1 MDYDKLHDLVDCEI
15 DKISDHKELNDT
27 LLANLYKLVD
37 IKKDLF
43 EIEEKEM
50 EMMDEY
56 QSGDSYRNGNSYRGG
71 NRGYSRRGSNMS
83 YRYGNGGYSMDSDES
98 SYSHLEEAMKHA
110 SSDQEREAIRKLIN
124 QNYR

>member
-15 DKISDHKELNDT
+15 DKIANKPELNDM

-37 IKKDLF
+37 VKKDLF
-43 EIEEKEM
+43 EIEEM
-50 EMMDEY
+50 EMGEDN
-56 QSGDSYRNGNSYRGG
+56 QSGNSYRNG

-83 YRYGNGGYSMDSDES
+83 YRYDNGYSMDNDNS
-98 SYSHLEEAMKHA
+98 SYTHLEEAMKHA
-110 SSDQEREAIRKLIN
+110 NSEQEREAIRKLIN

>member
-1 MDYDKLHDLVDCEI
+1 MDYDKLHDLVDCEL
-15 DKISDHKELNDT
+15 DKISAKPELNDS

-43 EIEEKEM
+43 EIEEM
-50 EMMDEY
+50 EMGGDN
-56 QSGDSYRNGNSYRGG
+56 QSGNSYRYGGSYRGGG
-71 NRGYSRRGSNMS
+71 NRGYSRRGSNMN
-83 YRYGNGGYSMDSDES
+83 YRYDNGYSMDNDNS
-98 SYSHLEEAMKHA
+98 SYAHLEEAMKHA

>member
-15 DKISDHKELNDT
+15 DKIANKPELNDS

-37 IKKDLF
+37 VKKDLF
-43 EIEEKEM
+43 EIEEM
-50 EMMDEY
+50 EIGGDN
-56 QSGDSYRNGNSYRGG
+56 QSGNSYRYGGSYRSG

-83 YRYGNGGYSMDSDES
+83 YRYDNGYSMDNDNS
-98 SYSHLEEAMKHA
+98 SYAHLEEAMKHA
-110 SSDQEREAIRKLIN
+110 SSEQEREAIRKLIN

>member
-15 DKISDHKELNDT
+15 DKISSKPELNDM

-37 IKKDLF
+37 VKKDLF
-43 EIEEKEM
+43 EIEEM
-50 EMMDEY
+50 EMGGDN
-56 QSGDSYRNGNSYRGG
+56 QSGNSYRYGGSYRSG

-83 YRYGNGGYSMDSDES
+83 YRYDNGYSMDNDNS
-98 SYSHLEEAMKHA
+98 SYAHLEEAMKHA
-110 SSDQEREAIRKLIN
+110 SSEQEREAIRKLIN

>member
-37 IKKDLF
+37 VKKDLF

-50 EMMDEY
+50 EMMGDY
-56 QSGDSYRNGNSYRGG
+56 QSGGNSYRS

-83 YRYGNGGYSMDSDES
+83 YRYGNGGYSMTGDDS
-98 SYSHLEEAMKHA
+98 SYSHLEEAMKRA

>member
-15 DKISDHKELNDT
+15 DKISSKPELNDM

-37 IKKDLF
+37 VKKDLF
-43 EIEEKEM
+43 EIEEM
-50 EMMDEY
+50 EMGGDN
-56 QSGDSYRNGNSYRGG
+56 QSGNSYRYGGSYRSGG

-83 YRYGNGGYSMDSDES
+83 YRYDNGYSMDNDNS
-98 SYSHLEEAMKHA
+98 SYAHLEEAMKHA
-110 SSDQEREAIRKLIN
+110 SSEQEREAIRKLIN